1 MKKTTLVVL
10 FVFTIFQG
18 YTQEIY
24 FLTGKNHTCYKIR
37 YNGSELVNSLDK
49 KGEGDSYEI
58 GIALPI
64 KVQRLAFDN
73 NLNYTIGLTLNQY
86 NAEAGDI
93 ANNYIWK
100 TEYIGIQNAL
110 VYSFI
115 KSNHID
121 LSVKGGVNLSS
132 ILYGN
137 QTINNSRFNL
147 NNQKDFNGMV
157 LTPLLGLQAKCNL
170 SEYGYLSLGYNYS
183 KSMNL
188 TNESNKKVSFL
199 THQILFGISFE
210 LY

>member
-1 MKKTTLVVL
+1 MKKILITVL
-10 FVFTIFQG
+10 FTLTMLQG

-24 FLTGKNHTCYKIR
+24 FLTGKNHTNYKIR
-37 YNGSELVNSLDK
+37 YTGSELINNLEK
-49 KGEGDSYEI
+49 KGDGDSYEI
-58 GIALPI
+58 GLALPI

-86 NAEAGDI
+86 NAVAGDL

-110 VYSFI
+110 IYSFVR
-115 KSNHID
+115 SNHID
-121 LSVKGGVNLSS
+121 LALKGGINLSTM
-132 ILYGN
+132 LYGN

-147 NNQKDFNGMV
+147 NNQRDFNGLV
-157 LTPLLGLQAKCNL
+157 LTPVLGIRAKCNL

-183 KSMNL
+183 KSTNL
-188 TNESNKKVSFL
+188 TNDTNKKLSFL

>member
-1 MKKTTLVVL
+1 MKKILITVL
-10 FVFTIFQG
+10 FTLTMLQG

-24 FLTGKNHTCYKIR
+24 FLTGKNHTNYKIR
-37 YNGSELVNSLDK
+37 YTGSELINNLEK
-49 KGEGDSYEI
+49 KGDGDSYEI
-58 GIALPI
+58 GLALPI

-86 NAEAGDI
+86 NAVAGDL

-110 VYSFI
+110 IYSFVR
-115 KSNHID
+115 SNHID
-121 LSVKGGVNLSS
+121 LALKGGINLSTM
-132 ILYGN
+132 LYGN

-147 NNQKDFNGMV
+147 NNQRDCNGLV
-157 LTPLLGLQAKCNL
+157 LTPVLGIRAKCNL

-183 KSMNL
+183 KSTNL
-188 TNESNKKVSFL
+188 TNDTNKKLSFL